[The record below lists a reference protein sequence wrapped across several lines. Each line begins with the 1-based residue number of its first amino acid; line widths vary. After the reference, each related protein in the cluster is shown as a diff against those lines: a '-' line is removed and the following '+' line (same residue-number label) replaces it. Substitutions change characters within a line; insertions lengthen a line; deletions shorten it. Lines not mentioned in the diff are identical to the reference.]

1 MRLWEA
7 CTSGL
12 TVSNSPNSTGPQ
24 DARRKAPRYNFVATS
39 EITDPANA
47 IRMSGRV
54 TEISRNGC
62 YVDILNA
69 LPVGT
74 SLQLKISCD
83 QGSFSTR
90 GSIIYVHP
98 GIGMGIAFLDPREDQ
113 LKTLDSW
120 LSALSSPPTF

>member
-1 MRLWEA
+1 M
-7 CTSGL
+7 
-12 TVSNSPNSTGPQ
+12 STNEQ
-24 DARRKAPRYNFVATS
+24 RRAVPRYEFVATS
-39 EITDPANA
+39 ELRDPVSA

-74 SLQLKISCD
+74 LLDLRISCD
-83 QGSFSTR
+83 QGTFSTK

-98 GIGMGIAFLDPREDQ
+98 GIGMGVAFLNPPEDQ
-113 LKTLDSW
+113 LKVLDSW
-120 LSALSSPPTF
+120 LAALSSPRA